1 MAIIT
6 ISRQYG
12 SGGDEIADQVCQILG
27 YRHFDKRDIA
37 RAAARAGFSE
47 EEIATYKDYSE
58 ENFRVK
64 NFLSRLMRRSSPS
77 VSHKEDSLS
86 VRLAEEKVF
95 NEASALMLVRKAVE
109 TACSTGDTIVVGR
122 GGQMILRDET
132 NVLHIRIEAPLDVR
146 IRRVEGWIRQDQPAN
161 EPVHDLWHNARDLIA
176 ERDSASAD
184 YVRMFY
190 GADWANPALYHAVL
204 NLGKMDTEQAAQIV
218 VDMVNRLFPAGN
230 EILGNKTKT

>member
-1 MAIIT
+1 MAVIT

-12 SGGDEIADQVCQILG
+12 SGGDEIADQVCQILE

-64 NFLSRLMRRSSPS
+64 KFLSRLMRRTNPS
-77 VSHKEDSLS
+77 TGHKEDSFS
-86 VRLAEEKVF
+86 TRLADEKLF

-109 TACSTGDTIVVGR
+109 TACSAGNTIVVGR

-146 IRRVEGWIRQDQPAN
+146 IRRVEGWIKGDQSAH
-161 EPVHDLWHNARDLIA
+161 EPVHDLWHNARDLIT

-190 GADWANPALYHAVL
+190 DADWANPDLYHAVL
-204 NLGKMDTEQAAQIV
+204 NLGKMDTEQASQII
-218 VDMVNRLFPAGN
+218 VDMVHRLFPV
-230 EILGNKTKT
+230 LQ

>member
-37 RAAARAGFSE
+37 RAAATAGFSE

-64 NFLSRLMRRSSPS
+64 KFLSRLMRHSYPS
-77 VSHKEDSLS
+77 AVHKEDSLS
-86 VRLAEEKVF
+86 ARLADEKIF
-95 NEASALMLVRKAVE
+95 NEGSALMLVRKAVE
-109 TACSTGDTIVVGR
+109 TARSTGNTIVVGR

-132 NVLHIRIEAPLDVR
+132 NVLHIRVEAPLDVR
-146 IRRVEGWIRQDQPAN
+146 IRRVEGWIKRDQPTH
-161 EPVHDLWHNARDLIA
+161 EPIHDLWHNARDLIT

-190 GADWANPALYHAVL
+190 GADWANPDLYHAVL
-204 NLGKMDTEQAAQIV
+204 NLGKMDTEQASQIV
-218 VDMVNRLFPAGN
+218 VDMVHRLFSSP
-230 EILGNKTKT
+230 